1 MRHCYIRVLPCNQK
15 SKEIYSITAGGDRTN
30 TSLAVDIAANR
41 LLKLSTLDM

>member
-1 MRHCYIRVLPCNQK
+1 MRHCYIRVLSCNQK
-15 SKEIYSITAGGDRTN
+15 SKEIYSITAGDRTN